1 MSKIALRK
9 AWFQVHKW
17 IGLILAIVIIPL
29 SLTGSA
35 LVWDE
40 PIQKMLH
47 PERFAVSGPAAL
59 PATAYADAARGALH
73 GGELLSRI
81 ALPGKAGG
89 PVEVSAVTPG
99 KGMPQRTTVFLD
111 PGDAHV
117 LGVER
122 SGEGIFRLFHNI
134 HGQLLV
140 PGVGRAIVGWVG
152 VAMLVSSLTGL
163 WLWWP
168 LSGSVRRGFRWKR
181 HRNTD
186 TNLHHL
192 VGFWVS
198 VPLFVLSL
206 TGVWIAAP
214 QMLGQGGPRPPRP
227 VPLASPAVTLE
238 RAVGI
243 AGSAP
248 VRSINWPTDQKPVWT
263 FETARI
269 ASPAVIDAATGTMR
283 AAPDLPPPPET
294 LARTMRRI
302 HDGTGMGFV
311 WQLILFLGGI
321 IPAILAVTGIIMWWR
336 ARDWRKAVARRA

>member
-40 PIQKMLH
+40 PIQQMLH
-47 PERFAVSGPAAL
+47 PERQASGPMAL
-59 PATAYADAARGALH
+59 PATAYVDAARAVLRPD
-73 GGELLSRI
+73 ESLSR
-81 ALPGKAGG
+81 LDSDG
-89 PVEVSAVTPG
+89 AVKVTAIKSG
-99 KGMPQRTTVFLD
+99 KGLPQRATVYLD
-111 PGDAHV
+111 PANARV

-152 VAMLVSSLTGL
+152 AAMLISSLTGL

-198 VPLFVLSL
+198 VPLFILSL

-214 QMLGQGGPRPPRP
+214 QMLGPAGRPRPPRAM
-227 VPLASPAVTLE
+227 PLASPAITLE
-238 RAVGI
+238 LAVGI
-243 AGSAP
+243 AGNFPLGP
-248 VRSINWPTDQKPVWT
+248 VRSISWPTDQKRAWS
-263 FETARI
+263 FESSTT
-269 ASPAVIDAATGTMR
+269 SPLTIDADTG
-283 AAPDLPPPPET
+283 AARLTVEQLPQPET

-302 HDGTGMGFV
+302 HDGTGLGFV

-336 ARDWRKAVARRA
+336 AREWRSAARR